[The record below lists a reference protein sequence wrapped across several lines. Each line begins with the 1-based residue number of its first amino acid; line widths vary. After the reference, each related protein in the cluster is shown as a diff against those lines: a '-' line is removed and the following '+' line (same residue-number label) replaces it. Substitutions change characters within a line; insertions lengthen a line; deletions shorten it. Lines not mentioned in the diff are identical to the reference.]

1 MPLHV
6 IPFKMPEPMEIPAHI
21 VEQLRQMPAGE
32 AICKGMGLLMQIE
45 AADIILYE
53 RIDEGGL
60 LQLESVMGR
69 DRALSEVRADLEGE
83 SFYGQAPV
91 GTSGLAGQALEQ
103 GQSLLVMGQLDAG
116 EDSTMP
122 PRLAKQLV
130 GGEGGNVG
138 FIYVLCLTD
147 EAGASRGVITLIR
160 NASEGPLNHEQPNIT
175 EGMRR
180 LMSELVQHQ
189 KKTPAMLKQQRGR

>member
-1 MPLHV
+1 MALHV
-6 IPFKMPEPMEIPAHI
+6 IPFNMPEPMEIPAHI
-21 VEQLRQMPAGE
+21 VEQLRQMPVGE
-32 AICKGMGLLMQIE
+32 AVRKGMGLLMQIE

-69 DRALSEVRADLEGE
+69 DGVLSEVQADLEGE

-116 EDSTMP
+116 EDSAMP
-122 PRLAKQLV
+122 TRLAKCLV
-130 GGEGGNVG
+130 GTEGGNVG
-138 FIYVLCLTD
+138 FIYVLRLTD

-160 NASEGPLNHEQPNIT
+160 KASEGPLNHEQPNIT

-180 LMSELVQHQ
+180 LLSELIS
-189 KKTPAMLKQQRGR
+189 AE